1 MTLVYSCG
9 QSEMESVGQYS
20 KQNSLIHLTLLI
32 ILETTSVHFLGLKQD
47 MNVYLLLKCQ
57 TLHLSSTKPN

>member
-20 KQNSLIHLTLLI
+20 KQNPLIPLIMLLI
-32 ILETTSVHFLGLKQD
+32 TSVNFLGLKQD
-47 MNVYLLLKCQ
+47 MNVYLLLKYQ
-57 TLHLSSTKPN
+57 TLNLISTKPN